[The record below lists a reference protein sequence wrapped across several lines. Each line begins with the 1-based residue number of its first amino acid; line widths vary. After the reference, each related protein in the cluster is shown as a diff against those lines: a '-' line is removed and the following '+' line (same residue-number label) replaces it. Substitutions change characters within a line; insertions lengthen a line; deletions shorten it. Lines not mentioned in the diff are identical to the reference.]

1 MVKEGGVEGVKM
13 EGGEELVETV
23 RRMTSVGIPVMA
35 HVGLLPQRHVAL
47 SGYRVQ
53 GRDAKSAKGVLD
65 AALALEEAGAFAM
78 VLEAIPTRLGEYI
91 TKRVRVPT
99 IGIGAGKGTS
109 GQVLVWDD
117 AMGRWE
123 GKKAKF
129 VRRFAQVGEREAEGV
144 REYARAVKDGSFP
157 NREESYEMPEDEFE
171 RLLVE
176 VGREAQFESR

>member
-1 MVKEGGVEGVKM
+1 M

-53 GRDAKSAKGVLD
+53 GKDAKSARGILD

-91 TKRVRVPT
+91 TKRLKVPT
-99 IGIGAGKGTS
+99 IGIGAGPGTS

-129 VRRFAQVGEREAEGV
+129 VRRFASVGEREGEGV
-144 REYARAVKDGSFP
+144 REYARAVREGRFP
-157 NREESYEMPEDEFE
+157 SREEGYEMEEKEFARLMEDTEGE
-171 RLLVE
+171 DSEKR
-176 VGREAQFESR
+176 SD